1 MGDLAA
7 RLGRL
12 TPEERTLLEKRLSA
26 KAARPVQGIPRR
38 RPEEVA
44 PLSFSQR
51 RIWYLEQLNPGTA
64 TYNAPNAFRGQG
76 KLDLDAFRRAVNL
89 VVGRHTVL
97 RTLIGTSETGEPLSR
112 LVSEWDAVEVVA
124 AECEPEA
131 LRLAEESAK
140 KPFDISRDL
149 MLRALVVLFG
159 EDEFI
164 LAFTTHHVAWDG
176 VSKAVFFR
184 ELGVL
189 YDAIATGQEPVLLEP
204 VIQYADYALWQQKTF
219 AGARRDK
226 EIAYWKNQL
235 AGAPAYLDI
244 PLDKPRPAVQRFRGA
259 KIPFTLPME
268 LLAGALTLSRAE
280 RTTLYT
286 TMLAAYNVFLL
297 AFTGQE
303 DILVATPFAGRDEPE
318 TQGLIGFFINTVVVR
333 IRLNTGLTFLDVIRR
348 ARESVLGAQ
357 DHQLTPMDELMEVLQ
372 FPRDLSRMPIAQV
385 NFRLQGDK
393 VPTLNVRGVNLLML
407 PLIDTSISKFDMAL
421 EVASAPGEAGYV
433 EYNTDLFNDERMGR
447 IPKAFGDLLGELVAD
462 PDKAVG
468 QLPTYEA
475 IADLRPKRRRI
486 GLGINPSSAR
496 NISNG

>member
-12 TPEERTLLEKRLSA
+12 TREERMLLEKRLAA

-38 RPEEVA
+38 KPDDPA

-64 TYNAPNAFRGQG
+64 TYNAPNAFRGRG
-76 KLDLDAFRRAVNL
+76 KLDLEAFRRAVNL
-89 VVGRHTVL
+89 VLERHTVL
-97 RTLIGTSETGEPLSR
+97 RTLIGTSATGEPVTT
-112 LVSEWDAVEVVA
+112 LVSEWDAVEVVS
-124 AECEPEA
+124 AESEEEA

-159 EDEFI
+159 TEDFI
-164 LAFTTHHVAWDG
+164 VAFTTHHVAWDG

-184 ELGVL
+184 ELGVI
-189 YDAIATGQEPVLLEP
+189 YDAIAAGQRPVLAEP
-204 VIQYADYALWQQKTF
+204 AIQYADYALWQQRTF
-219 AGARRDK
+219 SGARRDK
-226 EIAYWKNQL
+226 EIAYWKDKL

-259 KIPFTLPME
+259 KIPFSLPPE
-268 LLAGALTLSRAE
+268 LLGAAQTLSRAE

-318 TQGLIGFFINTVVVR
+318 THGLIGFFINTVVVR
-333 IRLNTGLTFLDVIRR
+333 TRQDACSTFRDVVRR

-357 DHQLTPMDELMEVLQ
+357 EHQLMPMDELVEILQ
-372 FPRDLSRMPIAQV
+372 FPRELSRMPIAQV
-385 NFRLQGDK
+385 NFRLQSDK
-393 VPTLNVRGVNLLML
+393 VPTLNLRGIDLLLL

-421 EVASAPGEAGYV
+421 EVASAVGQAGYV
-433 EYNTDLFNDERMGR
+433 EYNTDLFSDERMGR
-447 IPKAFGDLLGELVAD
+447 IPKSFEDLLDALVAD
-462 PDKAVG
+462 PDMPAG
-468 QLPTYEA
+468 QLPAYKV
-475 IADLRPKRRRI
+475 IAELSPKRRRI
-486 GLGINPSSAR
+486 GLALNPSRAR
-496 NISNG
+496 TIPNA